1 MKNEA
6 TKFFKEYFKVHEQ
19 DIEIYED
26 TIDCMVK
33 FAEKVNNPDVSKMAY
48 WYLRSHFK
56 ELQNK
61 LRIASDELKRRDAS
75 IETTSNNKT
84 HMQQLDNETDAA
96 GNCFSDAYSGL

>member
-19 DIEIYED
+19 DMVMYDD

-33 FAEKVNNPDVSKMAY
+33 FAEKVNNPDVSRMAY
-48 WYLRSHFK
+48 WYLRSHIK

-75 IETTSNNKT
+75 IEAASNNKT
-84 HMQQLDNETDAA
+84 HNQQLDNETDAA
-96 GNCFSDAYSGL
+96 GNCFSDADSGL